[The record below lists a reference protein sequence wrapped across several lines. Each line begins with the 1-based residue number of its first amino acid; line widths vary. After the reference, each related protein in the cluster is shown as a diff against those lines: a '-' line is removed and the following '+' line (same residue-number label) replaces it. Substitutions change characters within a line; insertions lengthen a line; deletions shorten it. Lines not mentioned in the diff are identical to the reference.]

1 MSQTEMRPL
10 KVGLML
16 PTLEG
21 WMAGRT
27 ARWSDLRTMAQQAE
41 AVGFDS
47 LWLDDH
53 LLYEFGEPGE
63 PPHGLWEAWSL
74 LAALSAVT
82 TRVELGPVVAC
93 TSFRNPTLLAKT
105 ADTLDEISG
114 GRLILGL
121 GAGYHEREYR
131 AFGYPFDHLVGRFEE
146 ALQIVNTLLRE
157 GTIDFQGRYYEAR
170 ECELRPRGPRRR
182 GPPILVGA
190 LAQVPRML
198 RLTALYADYWNTWG
212 VNHVDRLVPV
222 REAVDAACLKVGRD
236 PATLARTV
244 SVVIDLPGS
253 EGGPTAGWVR
263 RFRSFFAPPVTG
275 SSENL
280 AALLRAL
287 AREGIGH
294 VQVWLEPSTVA
305 GIEAFAPVLE
315 RLDRG

>member
-1 MSQTEMRPL
+1 MSQTQRRPL

-21 WMAGRT
+21 WMAGRM
-27 ARWSDLRTMAQQAE
+27 ARWSDLRTMAQLAE

-47 LWLDDH
+47 LWVADH
-53 LLYEFGEPGE
+53 LVYEFGEPSE

-74 LAALSAVT
+74 LAALAAVT
-82 TRVELGPVVAC
+82 TRVELGPLVAC

-114 GRLILGL
+114 GRVILGL

-131 AFGYPFDHLVGRFEE
+131 AFGYPFDHLIGRFAE
-146 ALQIVNTLLRE
+146 ALQIVHTLLHA

-170 ECELRPRGPRRR
+170 ECELRPRGPRPG

-190 LAQVPRML
+190 LAHAPRML
-198 RLTALYADYWNTWG
+198 RLTAQYADYWNT
-212 VNHVDRLVPV
+212 VNQLDRLAWV
-222 REAVDAACLKVGRD
+222 REAVDTACLQVGRD

-244 SVVIDLPGS
+244 SVLIDLPGS
-253 EGGPTAGWVR
+253 EGGSTPGWVR
-263 RFRSFFAPPVTG
+263 RFRAFYAPPVTG
-275 SSENL
+275 SSEEL
-280 AALLRAL
+280 VALLQTL
-287 AREGIGH
+287 AREGISH

-305 GIEAFAPVLE
+305 GIDAFAPVLE
-315 RLDRG
+315 QLDRG